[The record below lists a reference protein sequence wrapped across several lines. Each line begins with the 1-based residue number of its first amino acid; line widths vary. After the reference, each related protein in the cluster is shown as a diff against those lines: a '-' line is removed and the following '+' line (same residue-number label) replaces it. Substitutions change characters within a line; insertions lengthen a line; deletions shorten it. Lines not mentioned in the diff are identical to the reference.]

1 MSKFVTQSVDQVVT
15 VLVISKPGAVVD
27 LLAANLQEKNI
38 EIVLI
43 DSSTVEESF
52 LESFAQQTFYK
63 ICWIVDD
70 TIKGTE
76 QADSTFRFLFP
87 REEPL
92 IVVTSSLSQN
102 KHHKKWEEKRSGDEE
117 LVQHLQS
124 FLPQLGVLVALDW
137 LDQPE
142 LFVSPLLFVKDLDLY
157 EWKSGGVET
166 QDVVRELAKSIS
178 RPHQPGLKLVF
189 EDRLYSHSKLEE
201 WYHRAHPQVQEIV
214 TKNIPTTQQIF
225 VEKERDVLPHQPDN
239 VHVVPHVKPKILNRQ
254 QLYEENISRIKH
266 RHNKQRLLRPV
277 PRTQTKKISS
287 PLEKEKDDLKPLEQH
302 LELTIQQ
309 MFGTQRH
316 VQRETRLQK
325 KAAKTVV
332 TRKKQKRQKIVMRLV
347 TVGMVFLVIVASL
360 VGSFWWMR
368 NHLFSLIVAQAKT
381 QQLADAPVWRSRS
394 TKALVQA
401 LATGVQAYQTI
412 FGHEE
417 MVETAAVLSAVRQMQ
432 TIYEQRQQMLM
443 LTEKSVAQVLNKE
456 QGNVFTTLTELSAQ
470 QQSLYSALSVVQTQL
485 QSVPTEF
492 LEENE
497 QQAVN
502 DILAEIQTARRQ
514 LATIEQVRQLLP
526 AFLGQETRRRVAIV
540 LQDSQELR
548 PSGGTI
554 QGIYLLSFEK
564 GVIIDQQFYQPAELE
579 KQQIGEIQTTP
590 DYEKYFNR
598 KEMTLIDAGWNP
610 DFTVTAGIISNYLDR
625 NLGRKP
631 DVVVTTTTQ
640 TLQALLEKA
649 GPIQLEDTQETITDK
664 NIYERLGANAEPEY
678 YRKIFSQ
685 LVSRALND
693 KSQAMKFLEV
703 VADELQK
710 GQTFIV
716 SAQPT
721 ENDVLN
727 SLGWAGQV
735 STPQCP
741 TLLGTE
747 KCDVSTIYQ
756 VESNIGINKA
766 NAQLQRSIVHS
777 IQLEKEITRHKR
789 IVTYTNQSNT
799 SRWPSGTYRNYL
811 RFYVPNKVVV
821 TGVKLGD
828 VVVDLRTLD
837 RGETASGQ
845 FFGFEVDVPIQK
857 TVSVTVEY
865 TEPFTYEPGKAYAF
879 FDQKQAGTSAEPYVL
894 SLIPEGIQAAVI
906 APKAELRNGRVLFAQ
921 PREKHQF
928 VGIKFR

>member
-1 MSKFVTQSVDQVVT
+1 MSKFVTQAVEQAVT
-15 VLVISKPGAVVD
+15 VLVFSKPGAVVD
-27 LLAANLQEKNI
+27 FLAAYLQEKNI
-38 EIVLI
+38 EVVLI

-52 LESFAQQTFYK
+52 LNGFSQQSFYK
-63 ICWIVDD
+63 ICWILDD

-76 QADSTFRFLFP
+76 QADVIFRFLFP

-102 KHHKKWEEKRSGDEE
+102 KRHKKWEEKRSGDEQ

-124 FLPQLGVLVALDW
+124 FLPQLSVLVALDW

-142 LFVSPLLFVKDLDLY
+142 MFVSPLLFVKDADLY
-157 EWKSGGVET
+157 DWKSGGVET
-166 QDVVRELAKSIS
+166 QDVVVELTKTIS
-178 RPHQPGLKLVF
+178 RPHRAGLKLIF
-189 EDRLYSHSKLEE
+189 EERKYSHSKLEV
-201 WYHRAHPQVQEIV
+201 WHHRAHPKVQEIV
-214 TKNIPTTQQIF
+214 TKNIPTTQQVS
-225 VEKERDVLPHQPDN
+225 VEKERDVLPHQLKNIQVIPQ
-239 VHVVPHVKPKILNRQ
+239 VKPKILNRQ
-254 QLYEENISRIKH
+254 QMYEENISRIKH

-277 PRTQTKKISS
+277 SRVQIKKVSS
-287 PLEKEKDDLKPLEQH
+287 PIEKESAYLKPLEQH

-316 VQRETRLQK
+316 AQRETRLQK
-325 KAAKTVV
+325 KAVKTVV

-347 TVGMVFLVIVASL
+347 TAGVAFSVL
-360 VGSFWWMR
+360 MAGVAGSFLWMR
-368 NHLFSLIVAQAKT
+368 NHLFSLIVTQAKT

-401 LATGVQAYQTI
+401 LATEVQFYQTI
-412 FGHEE
+412 FGHDE
-417 MVETAAVLSAVRQMQ
+417 MIETAAVLSAVRQMQ
-432 TIYEQRQQMLM
+432 TIYEQRQQLLS

-497 QQAVN
+497 QQAVS

-526 AFLGQETRRRVAIV
+526 AFLGQETRRRVAII

-564 GVIIDQQFYQPAELE
+564 GVLIDQQFYQPAELE
-579 KQQIGEIQTTP
+579 KQQIGELQTSP

-640 TLQALLEKA
+640 TLQTLLEKS
-649 GPIQLEDTQETITDK
+649 GPIQLENTQETITDK
-664 NIYERLGANAEPEY
+664 NIYERLDANAEPAY
-678 YRKIFSQ
+678 YRQ
-685 LVSRALND
+685 LFTQLISRALND
-693 KSQAMKFLEV
+693 KTQAMTFLEV
-703 VADELQK
+703 MADELQS

-741 TLLGTE
+741 SLLGTE

-766 NAQLQRSIVHS
+766 NAQLQRSIVHTV
-777 IQLEKEITRHKR
+777 QLEKEIAKHKR
-789 IVTYTNQSNT
+789 IVTYTNTSNT
-799 SRWPSGTYRNYL
+799 SRWPAGTYRNYL

-821 TGVKLGD
+821 TNVKVGD
-828 VVVDLRTLD
+828 IVVDLRTLD
-837 RGETASGQ
+837 RGETPSGQ
-845 FFGFEVDVPIQK
+845 FFGFEVNVPIQK

-865 TEPFTYEPGKAYAF
+865 TEPFIYEPGKAYAF
-879 FDQKQAGTSAEPYVL
+879 FDQKQSGTPADPYVL
-894 SLIPEGIQAAVI
+894 SLIPDGIQPAVI
-906 APKAELRNGRVLFAQ
+906 APKAELRNGRVLFTQ